1 MAGHVFVVQGRV
13 EALVKDAVVVTTD
26 SDLTI
31 EPHWAPVLGREDVLR
46 LRPEAWGRDGRSFGR
61 ASGRDDLWFLDVT
74 SATGSADRLLKGLG
88 GVLEAIAESGLEASA
103 GRALPLV
110 AVPVPG
116 IGGGGFREHSGAVI
130 DGLLRTLGE
139 VVLRHDLDIVVV
151 ATTQAQFAA
160 IQRERRGSA
169 HDDLDDALLAKA
181 RALGEAAASGRVAL
195 FLGAGVSIPAGLP
208 SWSQLV
214 AEMRAR
220 AVEGGAEIPAQDF
233 DALDV
238 LDQTELLRSVL
249 GDELELRVA
258 ERFQSASP
266 ALSHALLASLRCQ
279 EAVTTNYDC
288 CYEVAMSAVGG
299 ADTSVAVMPW
309 EKPVP
314 GRPWLLKLHGDAG
327 RPESVVLTRGQFIGY
342 DGRWRPVGS
351 VFQALLMTRQLLVVG
366 ASLSDDNVLRLAHE
380 VRALRR
386 RHDIDDPLGT
396 VLTLGTPPL
405 RARLWEGELDWVGF
419 SGDSGEQQ
427 ARHLEIFLDAV
438 AMHASHASPYLLHPY
453 YADLLDDVEAD
464 LAERAR
470 VLAADVEA
478 AAAERTLRHGAGW
491 DELLGALRSLGAG
504 HDA

>member
-1 MAGHVFVVQGRV
+1 
-13 EALVKDAVVVTTD
+13 
-26 SDLTI
+26 
-31 EPHWAPVLGREDVLR
+31 
-46 LRPEAWGRDGRSFGR
+46 
-61 ASGRDDLWFLDVT
+61 
-74 SATGSADRLLKGLG
+74 
-88 GVLEAIAESGLEASA
+88 
-103 GRALPLV
+103 
-110 AVPVPG
+110 VPG

-130 DGLLRTLGE
+130 AGLLRTLGE
-139 VVLRHDLDIVVV
+139 VVLRHEIDIVVV

-160 IQRERRGSA
+160 IQRERRRSGHA
-169 HDDLDDALLAKA
+169 DLDDALMAKA
-181 RALGEAAASGRVAL
+181 EALGEAAASGRVAL
-195 FLGAGVSIPAGLP
+195 FLGAGVSVPAGLP

-214 AEMRAR
+214 EEMRAR
-220 AVEGGAEIPAQDF
+220 AVEGGAEIPSRDF

-249 GDELELRVA
+249 GDELEARVA

-396 VLTLGTPPL
+396 VLSLGTPPL
-405 RARLWEGELDWVGF
+405 RARLWEGELDWVAF
-419 SGDSGEQQ
+419 SGESGEQQ

-438 AMHASHASPYLLHPY
+438 AMHASHASPYLLHPH

-464 LAERAR
+464 LAQRAR
-470 VLAADVEA
+470 ALAADVEA
-478 AAAERTLRHGAGW
+478 AAAGQTLRHDAGW

-504 HDA
+504 HGA